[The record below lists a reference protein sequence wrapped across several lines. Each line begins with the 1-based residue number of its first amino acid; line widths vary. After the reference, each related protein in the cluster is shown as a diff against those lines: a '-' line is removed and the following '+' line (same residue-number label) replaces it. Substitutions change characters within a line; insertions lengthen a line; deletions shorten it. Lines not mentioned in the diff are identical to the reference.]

1 MEPDKRRFVR
11 KRTDQLL
18 YAELGPDNG
27 GILLNL
33 CEEGCSFQSI
43 APVRGEQVRFAVSV
57 GDGWKLEGEGRMVWS
72 DATKKT
78 GGLRFLNPSQE
89 LQEQV
94 REWLK
99 ETLVTVDGKLDPG
112 ATDSEAKR
120 RRKKLR
126 QEARVAAKL
135 AQKPGAVQSAKT
147 EARVG
152 SEGQALKTSAPEAS
166 TAAIQLTSSAGVA
179 GGSTS
184 RPAYGKP
191 VGTWRGVSVIA
202 VVAAL
207 FMAMV
212 SYRRD
217 LGHLLMLFGSSIAGE
232 EQKAVEQKAR
242 TVAPAEVQPVPEQ
255 TGTEAKPA
263 ALSDRKET
271 SKEGVD
277 EAETVSNEHIAT
289 STNAPAVPAKR
300 SAAQQ
305 AGTSEGVSS
314 LWASVEN
321 GDTRAEVA
329 LANRYLRGEGVPQ
342 SCAQARVLLE
352 AAVKRGSAEAQQKLD
367 ELAQGGCP

>member
-27 GILLNL
+27 SILLNL

-57 GDGWKLEGEGRMVWS
+57 GDGCKLEGDGRMVWS

-135 AQKPGAVQSAKT
+135 ARKQGAVRSAKT

-152 SEGQALKTSAPEAS
+152 SEGQALKTSAPAAT
-166 TAAIQLTSSAGVA
+166 TARVQMISSAGV
-179 GGSTS
+179 TS
-184 RPAYGKP
+184 RPLYRKP
-191 VGTWRGVSVIA
+191 AGAWQGVSKIA
-202 VVAAL
+202 LVAML

-212 SYRRD
+212 SYRRE
-217 LGHLLMLFGSSIAGE
+217 LGHLLVSFGSSIAGE
-232 EQKAVEQKAR
+232 EQKAR
-242 TVAPAEVQPVPEQ
+242 TAAPAKVQPVPEQ
-255 TGTEAKPA
+255 TGADAKPA
-263 ALSDRKET
+263 ALSDRKDS
-271 SKEGVD
+271 SKKSAT
-277 EAETVSNEHIAT
+277 EAGPISSEQIAP
-289 STNAPAVPAKR
+289 STNVPTVPAKR